1 MPDLTKGGQF
11 SIKRNERGFREL
23 EDDLAWGLY
32 TLALVGELEAK
43 REAPVRG
50 GYRSFRPG
58 TKPIGGTLRR
68 SIHAV
73 GFTVLGK
80 RLAEDNESGR
90 QLPPEYVP
98 VPGHMVAYVGTN
110 SGYGAFVELGTSKM
124 AARPFLAPGLDSSM
138 QNAASTIRNGVAR
151 VRAAGGR

>member
-1 MPDLTKGGQF
+1 MADQVI
-11 SIKRNERGFREL
+11 IKRNARGIAEL
-23 EDDLAWGLY
+23 EDDLAFGLY

-50 GYRSFRPG
+50 GYRSFNPG
-58 TKPIGGTLRR
+58 GRIGGTLRR

-73 GFTVLGK
+73 GFRKDGS

-90 QLPPEYVP
+90 ALPTIYVP

-110 SGYGAFVELGTSKM
+110 SGYGAYVELGTSRM
-124 AARPFLAPGLDSSM
+124 AARPFIAPGLEASM
-138 QNAASTIRNGVAR
+138 QNAAATIRNGVAR
-151 VRAAGGR
+151 VRASGR